1 MKLGYH
7 HRGPCHRPPVCP
19 RKRPGCKAV
28 MLIIYNRG
36 ARELGQ
42 GVEEGHSFKNVSKL
56 DDGRNKIDDSN
67 TGVGGLKADK

>member
-1 MKLGYH
+1 
-7 HRGPCHRPPVCP
+7 
-19 RKRPGCKAV
+19 
-28 MLIIYNRG
+28 MLIMYNRG